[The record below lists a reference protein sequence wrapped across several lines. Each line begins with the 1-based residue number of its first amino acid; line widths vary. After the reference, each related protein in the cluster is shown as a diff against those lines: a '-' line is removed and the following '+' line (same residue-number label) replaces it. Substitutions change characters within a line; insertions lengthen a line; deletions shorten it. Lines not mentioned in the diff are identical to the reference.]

1 MKVAGKVC
9 VVTGG
14 ASGIGKALATRF
26 IAEGATAVVI
36 ADLNADMVSAVGAE
50 IGAQA
55 HALDVRDESAIA
67 PLVESVE
74 AEHGQVDLF
83 ALMPASLVLME
94 SPGGQ
99 QVRTTRSG
107 NACGKSI

>member
-26 IAEGATAVVI
+26 IAEGTNAVVI
-36 ADLNADMVSAVGAE
+36 ADLNADAVSAVGAE

-55 HALDVRDESAIA
+55 YALDVRDESAIA
-67 PLVESVE
+67 ALVASVE
-74 AEHGQVDLF
+74 AEHGL
-83 ALMPASLVLME
+83 SL
-94 SPGGQ
+94 
-99 QVRTTRSG
+99 
-107 NACGKSI
+107 IHI

>member
-1 MKVAGKVC
+1 MKIAGKVC

-26 IAEGATAVVI
+26 IAEGAKAVVI
-36 ADLNADMVSAVGAE
+36 ADLNADTVSAVGAE

-67 PLVESVE
+67 
-74 AEHGQVDLF
+74 
-83 ALMPASLVLME
+83 ALLSL
-94 SPGGQ
+94 
-99 QVRTTRSG
+99 
-107 NACGKSI
+107 IHI